1 MAGDAMDLITMNIN
15 SKAGLLADFFD
26 PMQEAFSDG
35 SRRRYYKSPF
45 RQIFGGFDT

>member
-26 PMQEAFSDG
+26 PM
-35 SRRRYYKSPF
+35 
-45 RQIFGGFDT
+45 